1 MMHFVL
7 ELKVILVYLRAV
19 LLVYF
24 LYKVFLLD
32 ILKAAIRESVSK
44 MVADLEEGILVV
56 CWGHWRSRFRH
67 GWRFICCRTSFRWN
81 LPQFHTSLCHSLRET
96 GCYTRPRWDE
106 RSCHTTRGR
115 NGNQVMVVQANQP
128 GPGMGNRMMVT
139 PVRELRDPLAV
150 PMVSPVPMQA
160 LATGMSS
167 APAGCDPTGGNQVMM
182 DPAARAVEEM
192 RSDRG

>member
-1 MMHFVL
+1 M
-7 ELKVILVYLRAV
+7 
-19 LLVYF
+19 
-24 LYKVFLLD
+24 
-32 ILKAAIRESVSK
+32 
-44 MVADLEEGILVV
+44 
-56 CWGHWRSRFRH
+56 
-67 GWRFICCRTSFRWN
+67 
-81 LPQFHTSLCHSLRET
+81 
-96 GCYTRPRWDE
+96 
-106 RSCHTTRGR
+106 RGPATQPGAGM
-115 NGNQVMVVQANQP
+115 GNQVMVVQANQP